1 MKDTQTAPISVAV
14 QKWEVFNSL
23 SLTQATVRKMRMH
36 LALTCNLAAI
46 EGSRRPELLTE
57 HNQASLGNKS
67 KPRGWVQSSEH
78 ILLVTLP
85 QVAQY

>member
-1 MKDTQTAPISVAV
+1 
-14 QKWEVFNSL
+14 
-23 SLTQATVRKMRMH
+23 MH

-46 EGSRRPELLTE
+46 EGSRGPELLTE
-57 HNQASLGNKS
+57 HNQASLGNES

>member
-23 SLTQATVRKMRMH
+23 SLTQATVMRMH

-46 EGSRRPELLTE
+46 EGSRGPDLLTE